1 MSVTALV
8 LAGTRSSG
16 DPLAQA
22 AGVSHKALLPVG
34 GVPMIQRVVTALR
47 QTPEVVRIAVCSED
61 THLFAPLG
69 VEVVPAE
76 KSPSLSVRT
85 ALQDLSTP
93 LLVTTA
99 DHALLKP
106 EWVSYFLEHLPDA
119 SVVAAVARSEVVMA
133 AEPTTKRT
141 FLRFADG
148 AFSGCNM
155 FYFRDPA
162 ALGALDLWRQVEMHR
177 KTPWRIAWHLGV
189 REVLAYLFR
198 RLTIQAALE
207 RLSTLAHAR
216 AAIVEMPFGESAID
230 VDKPSDL
237 ALVETILARRGN

>member
-1 MSVTALV
+1 MV
-8 LAGTRSSG
+8 
-16 DPLAQA
+16 
-22 AGVSHKALLPVG
+22 
-34 GVPMIQRVVTALR
+34 QRVVTALR
-47 QTPEVVRIAVCSED
+47 QTPEVSRIAVCSED
-61 THLFAPLG
+61 AELFVPFG

-76 KSPSLSVRT
+76 RSPSLSVRT

-106 EWVSYFLEHLPDA
+106 EWVRYFLDHLPDA

-177 KTPWRIAWHLGV
+177 KTPWRIAWRLGI

-198 RLTIQAALE
+198 RLTITAALE

-237 ALVETILARRGN
+237 ALVETILARRGG